1 MLDFNDAEPQR
12 SGDLIPPCY
21 AKLKGVIRPGGV
33 DGYAPGDQGLLKAS
47 NSSDAMMLDFEFTVM
62 MGPNA
67 NRKLF
72 TNMVVSGG
80 SVDEKGVSKGWKVS
94 KSIMRAMV
102 ESALGIRP
110 DDMSPAAVQ
119 KRQLPNFAA
128 FSGIEFAAL
137 IEVEK
142 GKPKPDGSGNYDDK
156 NVIKTVITPDRAEW
170 QAIMSGQDVP
180 LPAKAGGATGG
191 APAAGK
197 PAWGGGAAT
206 ASPPAQ
212 AKPAAGPA
220 WGGSGGA
227 QPATQQQA
235 APAQQQPAK
244 AAGPAWLNG

>member
-21 AKLKGVIRPGGV
+21 AKLKGIIRPGGV

-62 MGPNA
+62 VGPHNG
-67 NRKLF
+67 RKLF
-72 TNMVVSGG
+72 SNMTVSGG
-80 SVDEKGVSKGWKVS
+80 SVDEKGVSKGWKMT
-94 KSIMRAMV
+94 KSTMRAMV

-110 DDMSPAAVQ
+110 DDMSAAAVQ

-142 GKPKPDGSGNYDDK
+142 GKEKADKSGFYDDK
-156 NVIKTVITPDRAEW
+156 NVIKTVITPDRPEW
-170 QAIMSGQDVP
+170 QAIMNGQDVP
-180 LPAKAGGATGG
+180 LPTKAGGATGG
-191 APAAGK
+191 AQGAGK

-220 WGGSGGA
+220 WGGNGGA
-227 QPATQQQA
+227 QPA
-235 APAQQQPAK
+235 AQQQPAK